1 MSDWYVE
8 LKSFDQSCI
17 CFLFGTKVCIS
28 LHVCMP
34 FEEILGVCVC
44 VTFNKINLKNK
55 QKEQLRLLEL
65 PLKISLSGEN

>member
-1 MSDWYVE
+1 MYVRHLFLSDWYVVLKK

-34 FEEILGVCVC
+34 FEEILGVCVLHSI
-44 VTFNKINLKNK
+44 K
-55 QKEQLRLLEL
+55 
-65 PLKISLSGEN
+65 